1 MKLFFL
7 FLQIPEIKAPVPA
20 PRTSLI
26 NKTQSLNC
34 SDEKPKLQPSLPLH
48 HQQHLSD
55 DCINV
60 TVTEID
66 DGQKS
71 IISISGRPSISS
83 ELEAE
88 VVASSGCEAD
98 IDDDDEDEEDINK
111 PVMSAIADEFDDVF
125 EPVTEST
132 RIEDA
137 PPSPAA
143 PIVSAPATPTAP
155 LSISISS
162 LPDVSQHE
170 SSSPASPLTTPELSA
185 FHPAEYPPTTAA
197 TVSADSKPPILAA
210 KPGEKAR
217 LRSIGNRM
225 DVNSA
230 PPPPPPNKPTIVCDQ
245 TSGTMKVNDTVVV
258 MRRKPVSSGRD
269 EEPELMKVF
278 ARRSLKLKESDD
290 CGALSGDELECS
302 SPLHKSRDSDKENED
317 ANSSPPDE
325 RRRKDSALDSMAPRP
340 FVKFQRSISHDMVP
354 ITNNPSDRRQRCKS
368 TPDEAE
374 KRERQAPPKQEEL
387 DPPKNERPPPPSTLA
402 PELTSPS
409 DSSGSDTAP
418 EEQVTATTPFKRIQ
432 QRREEWE
439 KRAQQSMKIHGVK

>member
-1 MKLFFL
+1 M
-7 FLQIPEIKAPVPA
+7 PA
-20 PRTSLI
+20 PRTSLL
-26 NKTQSLNC
+26 NKTPSLNR
-34 SDEKPKLQPSLPLH
+34 SDEKTKIQPSLPAQP
-48 HQQHLSD
+48 QQHLSD

-88 VVASSGCEAD
+88 IVASSGCEAD
-98 IDDDDEDEEDINK
+98 IDDDDDEEDTAK
-111 PVMSAIADEFDDVF
+111 PAVPAVADEFDDVF

-132 RIEDA
+132 RIEDT
-137 PPSPAA
+137 PPSPT
-143 PIVSAPATPTAP
+143 PPSVPAPATPIAP
-155 LSISISS
+155 LSISTNSQ
-162 LPDVSQHE
+162 PDVCAHE
-170 SSSPASPLTTPELSA
+170 SVSPTSAPTTPELSA
-185 FHPAEYPPTTAA
+185 YQPVEFSPTTAA
-197 TVSADSKPPILAA
+197 PADSKPPILAV
-210 KPGEKAR
+210 KPGEKVR

-230 PPPPPPNKPTIVCDQ
+230 PPPPPSKPTIVCDQ
-245 TSGTMKVNDTVVV
+245 TAGTMKVNDMVVV
-258 MRRKPVSSGRD
+258 MRRKPVSSSRD

-278 ARRSLKLKESDD
+278 ARRSLKLKEPDD
-290 CGALSGDELECS
+290 GSALSGEELECS

-317 ANSSPPDE
+317 GNSSPPDE
-325 RRRKDSALDSMAPRP
+325 RKRKDSAPDSAAPRP
-340 FVKFQRSISHDMVP
+340 FAKFQRSISHDMVP
-354 ITNNPSDRRQRCKS
+354 INTSSSDRRQRCKS

-374 KRERQAPPKQEEL
+374 KPERHTPPKQEA
-387 DPPKNERPPPPSTLA
+387 PAQPKIERPPPPSTPA

-418 EEQVTATTPFKRIQ
+418 EERVTASTPFKRIQ

-439 KRAQQSMKIHGVK
+439 KRAQQAMKIHGVK